1 MPKSTEVFTVSQ
13 VSKFLNVG
21 ITKAYELCHSK
32 GFPVVQIGRK
42 LLVPRKQ
49 LDLWL
54 EEQTTKNNKEM

>member
-49 LDLWL
+49 LELWL